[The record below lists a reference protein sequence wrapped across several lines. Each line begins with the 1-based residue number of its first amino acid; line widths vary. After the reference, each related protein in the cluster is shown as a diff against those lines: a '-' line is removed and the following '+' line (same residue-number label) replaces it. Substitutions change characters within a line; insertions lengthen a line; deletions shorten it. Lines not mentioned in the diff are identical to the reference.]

1 MRQVLVVPAI
11 NMFYKTRAIKMA
23 WYWYMKRQTKVT
35 ELKNQE
41 IDPYIYKNSVYGRGE
56 ISDRKEK
63 VTSQSIMLGQ
73 LQPAT

>member
-1 MRQVLVVPAI
+1 MRQEITLPDI
-11 NMFYKTRAIKMA
+11 KTLYKTRAIKMA
-23 WYWYMKRQTKVT
+23 WYWYLRRQTKVI

-41 IDPYIYKNSVYGRGE
+41 TDTYIYKNLVYDRGG

-63 VTSQSIMLGQ
+63 VTSQSMVLG